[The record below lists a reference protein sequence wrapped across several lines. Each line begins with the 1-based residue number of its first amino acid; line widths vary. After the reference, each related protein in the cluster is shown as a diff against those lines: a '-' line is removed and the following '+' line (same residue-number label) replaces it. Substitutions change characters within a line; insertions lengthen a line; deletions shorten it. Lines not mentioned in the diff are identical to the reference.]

1 MKIYIILLKLE
12 HSIFFCKIYGEKMN
26 KRNICCKVTMMNMY
40 LLDLLVHLFSLS
52 FFCSLHVFGDRK
64 EMSFIIFLFF
74 ITLQSSVLF
83 IISPI
88 RKVFINV
95 ISL

>member
-52 FFCSLHVFGDRK
+52 FLFTSCIWGQKRNVFHN
-64 EMSFIIFLFF
+64 ILVLF

-83 IISPI
+83 IISPLE
-88 RKVFINV
+88 RY
-95 ISL
+95 S